1 MRISEA
7 IASIFIRINHKNDCP
22 TSIRMMIVKRF
33 FLFLIAFQLPCI
45 VSAEAFASE
54 HIRVAIADN
63 QKTVTLMSASGLET
77 EGAPSGNRTKK
88 MTVNTVSMK
97 RERLRVRSTGDF
109 IRMNGKV
116 YRGWVELRKKKNGLL
131 LVINDLD
138 IEDYLV
144 GVISAEVPGSWK
156 PEALKAQAVAAR
168 TYALYQKRTSAGR
181 PYHVLSTEMS
191 QVYNGS
197 GSERKSALRATRETK
212 GLVIIYHGE
221 IIEAFYHSSC
231 GGHTEN
237 ASELWGI
244 DEPYLRGV
252 DCECQEIS
260 PYGLW
265 EKRMSLSKV
274 INALGRIGYRVNFI
288 TDMGI
293 GELTPAGRVKTV
305 AIRTAD
311 KSTQVPGELLR
322 AALGNAVVP
331 SVFFELEMIER
342 EAVFSGRGRGHGV
355 GLCQWGSQEM
365 ALRGYDFRSILS
377 HYYPGT
383 HISAITSK

>member
-1 MRISEA
+1 
-7 IASIFIRINHKNDCP
+7 
-22 TSIRMMIVKRF
+22 MMMVKRT
-33 FLFLIAFQLPCI
+33 FLFLIALLLLCVI
-45 VSAEAFASE
+45 SAEAFASE
-54 HIRVAIADN
+54 RIRVAIADN
-63 QKTVTLMSASGLET
+63 QKSVTLVSASGLQT
-77 EGAPSGNRTKK
+77 EGAPSGELIKK
-88 MTVNTVSMK
+88 MAVHPASMK
-97 RERLRVRSTGDF
+97 RERLRVRSLGDF
-109 IRMNGKV
+109 IQINGKA
-116 YRGWVELRKKKNGLL
+116 YRGWVELRRKKNGRL

-168 TYALYQKRTSAGR
+168 TYALYQKRASTSR
-181 PYHVLSTEMS
+181 PYHILSTEMS

-197 GSERKSALRATRETK
+197 KSELKSALRATRETT
-212 GLVIIYHGE
+212 GLIIVYEGD

-265 EKRMSLSKV
+265 EKRMPLSKV
-274 INALGRIGYRVNFI
+274 ATALGRMGYRVPLI
-288 TDMGI
+288 RDMSI
-293 GELTPAGRVKTV
+293 GELTPAGRVKIV

-311 KSTQVPGELLR
+311 KSIRAPGELLR
-322 AALGNAVVP
+322 AALGNAAVP
-331 SVFFELEMIER
+331 SVFFELEMIEQ

-355 GLCQWGSQEM
+355 GLCQWGAQEM
-365 ALRGYDFRSILS
+365 ALRGHDFRSILS